1 VFVIAD
7 TEESA
12 ADLASLL
19 SEDERLEVV
28 GTAAAASVFLSMI
41 NETHPDVLLVSRATP
56 AQIRA
61 ASIPIVLLTDER
73 TEASDFPRLIKAR
86 LPVQVTPPEAFAA
99 LIAAGQGLT
108 VLTPSQAEALLDS
121 AAQSVTAEPTVS
133 LIEALTRREIQVLR
147 MMAQGLAN
155 KEIAEQ
161 LGISDHT
168 AKFHVASVLGKLG
181 ASSRAEAVALGIRN
195 GMIPI

>member
-1 VFVIAD
+1 MIAATQD
-7 TEESA
+7 SA

-19 SEDERLEVV
+19 SEDERIEVV
-28 GTAAAASVFLSMI
+28 GSIPAASVSVSLI
-41 NETHPDVLLVSRATP
+41 NETHPDVLLVSGAAT
-56 AQIRA
+56 AQIQA
-61 ASIPIVLLTDER
+61 AAIPIVLLTDGR
-73 TEASDFPRLIKAR
+73 AEASDFGQWIKAR
-86 LPVQVTPPEAFAA
+86 LPVHVTPPEAFGA
-99 LIAAGQGLT
+99 LIAAAQGLT
-108 VLTPSQAEALLDS
+108 VLTPLQAESLFDS
-121 AAQSVTAEPTVS
+121 AAQSVGAEPAAS
-133 LIEALTRREIQVLR
+133 LVEALTRREVQVLR

-181 ASSRAEAVALGIRN
+181 ASSRAEAVAVGIRN